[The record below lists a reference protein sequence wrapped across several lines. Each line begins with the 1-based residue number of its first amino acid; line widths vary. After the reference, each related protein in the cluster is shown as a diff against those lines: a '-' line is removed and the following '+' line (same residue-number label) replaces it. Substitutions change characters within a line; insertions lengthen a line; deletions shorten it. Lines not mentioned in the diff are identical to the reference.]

1 MRFSQY
7 PEYADDYNRLIEL
20 LAQLQHHAEP
30 QIRWVHR
37 ATKRIVA
44 DEEKLGIFSG
54 SFNPLT
60 VAHVKMMETA
70 GANFNLQEILLLL
83 AKANVDKNVFG
94 LSLADRLLM
103 LKLYA
108 ISREDIS
115 VAVCSHGRFIEKLRA
130 LKVAYPPS
138 THFSFIVGYDTFVR
152 IFDAKYYT
160 DIHTALKSFFD
171 RCRLIVANREAHN
184 ADAVRKFLELP
195 EIRRYAKYIDL
206 IQLPS
211 FYAEISST
219 QIRTQIERGDSIDSL
234 VPPCVGEF
242 LSATHAYRSK

>member
-1 MRFSQY
+1 MRFAQY
-7 PEYADDYNRLIEL
+7 PEYVDEYSRLIEL

-44 DEEKLGIFSG
+44 DGGKLGIFSG

-60 VAHVKMMETA
+60 IAHVKMIEKA

-83 AKANVDKNVFG
+83 AKANVDKDVFG

-108 ISREDIS
+108 MSREDVS
-115 VAVCSHGRFIEKLRA
+115 VAACSHGRFIEKLRA
-130 LKVAYPPS
+130 FKTAYPPS

-152 IFDAKYYT
+152 IFEAKYYA
-160 DIHTALKSFFD
+160 DIHTALRSLFD
-171 RCRLIVANREAHN
+171 RCRLIVANRDTHN
-184 ADAVRKFLELP
+184 ADTVREFLELP
-195 EIRRYAKYIDL
+195 EVRRYAKYIDF
-206 IQLPS
+206 IELPS

-219 QIRTQIERGDSIDSL
+219 QIRTQIERGDSIDRL
-234 VPPCVGEF
+234 VPPCVGEY
-242 LSATHAYRSK
+242 LSVTQAYRSK